1 MAFDKCKSFFYKHTL
16 KRTVRKNLIGKPGI
30 KSRQSL
36 LLVLF
41 GLVLIPLYAQHRL
54 ETKIPSLP
62 HEKWWGGFVGI
73 ADQMPFDSNT
83 RLYDLATE
91 NFNNQNVPLF
101 LSSKGRYIWCENPFS
116 FQMKND
122 TLIILSQ
129 YEKAEV
135 VQAGNNLKDAYL
147 TAAQNHFPATGT
159 IPEAVFFSQPQYNTW
174 IELMYNQNQQ
184 DILNY
189 AYKVMEN
196 GFPTGIF
203 MVDDN
208 WQRYYGNFDFKAE
221 KFENPETMMDE
232 LHRMGFKIMLWV
244 CPFITADTPEFR
256 EMESKGYLIK
266 TKDGRKTAI
275 VNWWNGY
282 SACLDVSNPEAA
294 GYFKELLKQTQER
307 YGVDG
312 FKFDAGD
319 VSYMQGEYRFY
330 DESAN
335 LNIFSQRW
343 AELAL
348 DFPYNELRTTW
359 KTGGQP
365 LVQRLGDKS
374 YSWHSN
380 KLLIPGMTVA
390 GLFGFA
396 YACPDMIGGG
406 SYKSFLDIGESSLD
420 EELIVRSCQIH
431 AMMPM
436 MQFSV
441 APWRVLSKKSM
452 EICAY
457 FARLHEQ
464 MGDYILEYARNAS
477 MTNEPIVRSME
488 YQYPDQGFIHC
499 KDQFMLGDRYL
510 VAPMI
515 EKGYKR
521 TIQLPKGK
529 WKDDRGKT
537 HKGPQTIEV
546 DVPIERLPYY
556 ELIK

>member
-1 MAFDKCKSFFYKHTL
+1 MKHQ
-16 KRTVRKNLIGKPGI
+16 KI
-30 KSRQSL
+30 L
-36 LLVLF
+36 LLLLLHF
-41 GLVLIPLYAQHRL
+41 VLIPLNAQNKF

-62 HEKWWGGFVGI
+62 EEKWWGGFVGI
-73 ADQMPFDSNT
+73 AEKMPFESDT
-83 RLYDLATE
+83 RLYNLAKE
-91 NFNNQNVPLF
+91 NFNNQIVPLF
-101 LSSKGRYIWCENPFS
+101 LSSKGRYVWCENPFA
-116 FQMKND
+116 FQVKND
-122 TLIILSQ
+122 TLVIISD

-135 VQAGNNLKDAYL
+135 VPAGRNLKEAYL
-147 TAAQNHFPATGT
+147 AAAKKHFPATGT
-159 IPEAVFFSQPQYNTW
+159 IPEKIFFSQPQYNTW

-189 AYKVMEN
+189 AYKVLDN

-221 KFENPETMMDE
+221 KFNDPKAMTDK
-232 LHRMGFKIMLWV
+232 LHRLGFKIMLWV

-256 EMESKGYLIK
+256 TMERKGYLVK
-266 TKDGRKTAI
+266 NKDGRNSAI
-275 VNWWNGY
+275 IKWWNGY
-282 SACLDVSNPEAA
+282 SACLDVTNPEAVA
-294 GYFKELLKQTQER
+294 YFKGLLKETQEI

-319 VSYMQGEYRFY
+319 VYYMQGEYSFH
-330 DESAN
+330 DQSAN
-335 LNIFSQRW
+335 TNIFSQRW

-359 KTGGQP
+359 KNGGQP

-374 YSWHSN
+374 YSWSSN
-380 KLLIPGMTVA
+380 KMLIPGMTTA

-396 YACPDMIGGG
+396 YTCPDMIGGG
-406 SYKSFLDIGESSLD
+406 EYSSFLSAKGKELD

-441 APWRVLSKKSM
+441 APWRVLNQKNL
-452 EICAY
+452 EICAHY
-457 FARLHEQ
+457 AQLHEQ
-464 MGDYILEYARNAS
+464 MGGYILEYAHNAS
-477 MTNEPIVRSME
+477 ATNEPIVRSME
-488 YQYPDQGFIHC
+488 YQYPNQGFIHC
-499 KDQFMLGDRYL
+499 QDQFMLGDKYL

-521 TIQLPKGK
+521 TVQLPKGK
-529 WKDDRGKT
+529 WKDDQDKT
-537 HKGPQTIEV
+537 FKGPKIIEI